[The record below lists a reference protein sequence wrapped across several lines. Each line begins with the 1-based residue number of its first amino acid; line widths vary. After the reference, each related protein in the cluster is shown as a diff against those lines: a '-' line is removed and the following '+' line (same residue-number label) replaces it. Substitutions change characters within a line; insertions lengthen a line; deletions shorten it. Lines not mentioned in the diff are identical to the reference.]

1 MAFFCKKFQH
11 HYFNPTVVGS
21 IAVGVIVP
29 LVLVIAVTVTVVV
42 SIVVCQTKRAKKI
55 TATPNSIYADPT
67 HSLEVNEGYEIHF
80 VTRGN
85 VAYATNMDLKQNQAY
100 TSVDVVD
107 LGKKDNVQ
115 SEEAYA
121 TVSEL
126 QPYAT
131 VTTVTKGSGAAYE
144 EGIVRGEE
152 CGGNKSNGSAIVTKK
167 NEASKPESSSGAVD
181 EYTMYTDLHAYDSI

>member
-1 MAFFCKKFQH
+1 M
-11 HYFNPTVVGS
+11 
-21 IAVGVIVP
+21 P

-42 SIVVCQTKRAKKI
+42 SVVVCQTKRAKKT
-55 TATPNSIYADPT
+55 TAAPNSIYANPL
-67 HSLEVNEGYEIHF
+67 HGLEVNEGYEIQV
-80 VTRGN
+80 VTKGN

-107 LGKKDNVQ
+107 LRKRDNVQ

-131 VTTVTKGSGAAYE
+131 VTTVTEGNGAAYI

-152 CGGNKSNGSAIVTKK
+152 RGGNKSYGSAIVIKK
-167 NEASKPESSSGAVD
+167 NETSKPESSSGAVD
-181 EYTMYTDLHAYDSI
+181 EYTMYTDYHTYDSI